1 MADDTRNE
9 PFQLRRVIA
18 ILRRRAWIL
27 IPCIVAGTA
36 VAYFVSN
43 GEEKMYSARAAVLFQ
58 QDQLSQQLFGFG
70 AANYVDPTTAS
81 ATNVT
86 LASEPIVAANTALVL
101 GRGLTRAA
109 VASEVSVTAAGVSNV
124 VNVTATNHSPAFA
137 ATLAN
142 TYTAQLVDYLASS
155 AKAQVVQAA
164 SQLQGQINQ
173 LKPTSTLVL
182 SGLETRLSELDVLAS
197 TQTGNVQIA
206 NQALVPSAPSSPH
219 VKRSTALGLVAGLLI
234 GLLAVFLAERVDRTL
249 RDEHE
254 AIEVFGLPL
263 LGVIPSSRSLSKS
276 AARKPLT
283 AAVVAEPFRLLRAQ
297 LHYFN
302 VDREIRSVLVTSAA
316 PGDGKSTVAWNMAR
330 TAASLAPDSSVLIV
344 DADLR
349 HSSVAAITQLEP
361 APGLAELLTRD
372 LPIERAIRRF
382 DVDRQS
388 GGPPAQLDV
397 LTAGAPAP
405 NPSELLESQRLRRLV
420 EELHDRYD
428 LVIFDTPPTSVVSD
442 AIPLMTQVSGILIV
456 VRLRNTR
463 RDDAKRLHE
472 QLVRLGAPTL
482 GLVLNDMP
490 VAVGYKSYAGYS
502 DSAQTPSGSAIQA
515 PLDAGATQ

>member
-1 MADDTRNE
+1 
-9 PFQLRRVIA
+9 
-18 ILRRRAWIL
+18 
-27 IPCIVAGTA
+27 
-36 VAYFVSN
+36 VS
-43 GEEKMYSARAAVLFQ
+43 
-58 QDQLSQQLFGFG
+58 
-70 AANYVDPTTAS
+70 
-81 ATNVT
+81 
-86 LASEPIVAANTALVL
+86 
-101 GRGLTRAA
+101 
-109 VASEVSVTAAGVSNV
+109 AAGVSNV
-124 VNVTATNHSPAFA
+124 VNVTATNQSPTLA

-164 SQLQGQINQ
+164 SQLQDQINN
-173 LKPTSTLVL
+173 LKPTSSRLL
-182 SGLETRLSELDVLAS
+182 PGLETRLSELDVLAS
-197 TQTGNVQIA
+197 TQTGNIQLA
-206 NQALVPSAPSSPH
+206 NQALVPSKPSSPH
-219 VKRSTALGLVAGLLI
+219 VKRSAALGFIAGLLI

-254 AIEVFGLPL
+254 ATEVFGLPL
-263 LGVIPSSRSLSKS
+263 LGIIPSSRSLSKA

-283 AAVVAEPFRLLRAQ
+283 ATVVAEPFRLLRAQ
-297 LHYFN
+297 LRYFN

-349 HSSVAAITQLEP
+349 HSSVAAMTHLEP
-361 APGLAELLTRD
+361 APGLAEVLTRD
-372 LPIERAIRRF
+372 VPIERAIRPF
-382 DVDRQS
+382 EVDRPS
-388 GGPPAQLDV
+388 GGPPARLDV

-405 NPSELLESQRLRRLV
+405 NPSELLESQKLRRLV
-420 EELHDRYD
+420 EELHAQYD

-472 QLVRLGAPTL
+472 QLVRLGAPAL
-482 GLVLNDMP
+482 GLVLNDMS
-490 VAVGYKSYAGYS
+490 VAMGYKGYAGYS
-502 DSAQTPSGSAIQA
+502 DYAQTPSVPGVSA